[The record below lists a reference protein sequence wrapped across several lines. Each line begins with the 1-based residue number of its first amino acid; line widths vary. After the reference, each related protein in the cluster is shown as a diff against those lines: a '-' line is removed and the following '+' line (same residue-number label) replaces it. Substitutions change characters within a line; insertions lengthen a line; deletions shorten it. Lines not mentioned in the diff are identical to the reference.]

1 MFLGRPVTSCG
12 LAGLFILKGDDRT
25 QSGSGAVSPRMC
37 EVDRVNML
45 TRFIKNEDGTALVL
59 VAVLM
64 VGLMG
69 CAALVVDVGA
79 MYTTKAVLQKAAD
92 AAALAAA
99 RELPNTSAAVNTA
112 ENYAKL
118 NGVHAHEI
126 CATTPYDG
134 DPAKIEVVCTR
145 NVSYT
150 FARVL
155 GFTDIDISARAVAK
169 KYSQWAGEAL
179 PFINLDDDY
188 GGYTDSKIEIVLWE
202 DTGPGDFE
210 RMYSYEIL
218 YPDDPDRCYFRVDYE
233 NGVVLEKGVDA
244 SIKDALRYVYNQHFP
259 DKPVYVLSLSSEVMN
274 SGQVLVKEK
283 DKGEWIFRS
292 LSKLK
297 NNDRVH
303 PSQLVLLECTFDE
316 YNEKDKLL
324 KLTVL
329 NVYDIANNEFPPDY
343 VSPEGGS
350 SRLVD

>member
-1 MFLGRPVTSCG
+1 M
-12 LAGLFILKGDDRT
+12 
-25 QSGSGAVSPRMC
+25 
-37 EVDRVNML
+37 NML
-45 TRFIKNEDGTALVL
+45 ARFIKNEDGTALVL
-59 VAVLM
+59 VAALM

-69 CAALVVDVGA
+69 CVALVIDVGA
-79 MYTTKAVLQKAAD
+79 MYSTKAELQNAAD

-99 RELPNTSAAVNTA
+99 RKLPNVGAAITTA
-112 ENYAKL
+112 EYYAALNL
-118 NGVHAHEI
+118 NGAEEYDI
-126 CATTPYDG
+126 TATTPYDG
-134 DPAKIEVVCTR
+134 DSTKIEVVCTR
-145 NVSYT
+145 NVPYT

-188 GGYTDSKIEIVLWE
+188 EGYKYSQIEIVLWE

-244 SIKDALRYVYNQHFP
+244 SIKDAIRHVYNQHYP

-316 YNEKDKLL
+316 YNEKNKLL
-324 KLTVL
+324 HLTVL
-329 NVYDIANNEFPPDY
+329 NVYDIANGEFPPDY
-343 VSPEGGS
+343 VSPEGGT
-350 SRLVD
+350 SRLVG